1 MDCLFCKIVAGE
13 VPARKFYEDEEV
25 VAFHDIGPQAPV
37 HFLVIPKRHIPT
49 LEHLTEADR
58 TRWQA
63 ISSSPPSA
71 WPGSRAARKAS
82 VW

>member
-58 TRWQA
+58 PLA
-63 ISSSPPSA
+63 GHI
-71 WPGSRAARKAS
+71 
-82 VW
+82 

>member
-58 TRWQA
+58 PLAA